1 MFFAVLLL
9 IPAGIQN
16 SFAANG
22 DSSTIGEITW
32 FAGTF
37 APRGTADCSG
47 QLLSISQNTALFSIL
62 GTTYGGDG
70 RTTFALP
77 DMRGRMPVDDGNG
90 PGLTNRNIGAKS
102 GEETVTIVEN
112 NLPPHNHN
120 LLASSSSGDNTNPT
134 GKSLASG
141 FNPFLHRIYTLFS
154 GGDVVDMSSDA
165 ITPTGGSQSHTNMSP
180 FSTIKCLINLVGL
193 FPVGSEPLPFLGE
206 IRWVAYSRND
216 IPKSWANCDGQLL
229 PISQNTALFS
239 ILGTTYGG
247 DGRTTFGLP
256 DMRGRMPMHEGSG
269 PGLTPHSL
277 GQRAGTETV
286 ALTINEMPSHAN
298 QLRGTSAIGD
308 TTNPII
314 QLLAQ
319 GPHPLANRIYQS
331 SNLDQNMASE
341 SVSNTGG
348 GVGHQNMPPFLSLRC
363 IISLDGVFPTGAS
376 GIPFIAEIRWYAGA
390 IFVPPGYV
398 ECDGQLLPI
407 SQNQALFALLGTTYG
422 GDGRTTFGVPDMR
435 GRIPIDDGRGPGL
448 TDRRLGSIGGTET
461 VTLTQSQMDPHN
473 HLLRAMN
480 IEGTTIS
487 PTGNMLGLG
496 LSSNYHNIYGLG
508 TLTDMHPDAI
518 ANAGNGQPH
527 DNMPPYLNIKCLIA
541 VQGLF
546 PPRN

>member
-22 DSSTIGEITW
+22 DDSTIGEITW
-32 FAGTF
+32 FAGNF

-47 QLLSISQNTALFSIL
+47 QLLSKIQNQALFLLL

-70 RTTFALP
+70 VITFGLP
-77 DMRGRMPVDDGNG
+77 DMRGRMPVDDGRG
-90 PGLTNRNIGAKS
+90 PGLSNRIIGAKS
-102 GEETVTIVEN
+102 GAETATVFEN
-112 NLPPHNHN
+112 NLPSHNHN
-120 LLASSSSGDNTNPT
+120 LMASSRSGDNTNPT

-165 ITPTGGSQSHTNMSP
+165 ITPTTGGSSSHTNMSP
-180 FSTIKCLINLVGL
+180 FLTIKCLINLVGL
-193 FPVGSEPLPFLGE
+193 FPVDSAPQPFLGE
-206 IRWVAYSRND
+206 IRWVAYSNT
-216 IPKSWANCDGQLL
+216 IPRGWENCDGQLL
-229 PISQNTALFS
+229 PVSQNTALFS

-247 DGRTTFGLP
+247 DGRTTFALP

-269 PGLTPHSL
+269 PGLTTHSI

-298 QLRGTSAIGD
+298 QLRGTSAIGNTILPSD
-308 TTNPII
+308 
-314 QLLAQ
+314 QLLAN
-319 GPHPLANRIYQS
+319 GLHPLANRIYQS

-348 GVGHQNMPPFLSLRC
+348 GAGHQNIPPFLSLRC
-363 IISLDGVFPTGAS
+363 IISLDGVFPTDIAS
-376 GIPFIAEIRWYAGA
+376 NPLIAEIRWYAGA
-390 IFVPPGYV
+390 IFVPQGYV

-407 SQNQALFALLGTTYG
+407 SQNTSLFSILGTTYG

-435 GRIPIDDGRGPGL
+435 GRIPIDDGQGPGL
-448 TDRRLGSIGGTET
+448 TSYRLGQLGGTET
-461 VTLTQSQMDPHN
+461 VTLLPNEIASHN

-487 PTGNMLGLG
+487 PTGNMLGVG
-496 LSSNYHNIYGLG
+496 LSSNYHNIYGSG
-508 TLTDMHPDAI
+508 TLTDMDGSALE
-518 ANAGNGQPH
+518 NSGGNQPH

-541 VQGLF
+541 VQGIF
-546 PPRN
+546 PSRN